1 MKLIPTPQDYRHSGA
16 VRPIDGFK
24 EILCQVSTD
33 DTIRWGLAQ
42 LSAVAPVTD
51 TAKDILT
58 LQKQDN
64 AFFREKNAEEQ
75 GYILVRS
82 GDTLT
87 LTAQTS
93 IGFLYGLMTL
103 LQLCKQAP
111 ENFEIYDRPQIRFRG
126 NMNTL
131 WAETAV
137 WTYDFGDGLEAGIRR
152 LKTAVDQAAKFKLN
166 MMYVD
171 AFGFRTE
178 RFPGYDKTMQEI
190 AEYGRVRGVRMMVGA
205 YSMGY
210 GLSALGNFYMGKVF
224 YNRYPYPD
232 GELYDCIGRCGNSDD
247 DPVDILTGRAYGTC
261 LSNDA
266 LTDDKIAEM
275 QEYLRATGARMI
287 YLHNMDAD
295 EIHKPLWLGRCQ
307 HCRERFPNDDLYARD
322 GCAGAFAKFYDR
334 ILDALLPE
342 FPDLIICPVSP
353 GYAYAYGTDDASFE
367 QCRKF
372 WTGVLTY
379 CKHSK
384 ALIPLFRELFN
395 QWDSPELRFE
405 LMAQTVP
412 AFGCIYFSSGDGHY
426 SDKIYTPSGAYAAVM
441 KDCDLVI
448 CANGGALQKP
458 TQLTNAEYLWNPDHS
473 AFWNL
478 EIPTDFKS
486 CIAHYDAFREGQIRP
501 EEIYGKDGLLE
512 TSCALLFGEKI
523 AKRVADVFRL
533 QGKNGECPIFTACN
547 AELWTKGS
555 RVNYPMLWDTPVEPK
570 QQAAF
575 WERFSQSAI
584 VTEQANTIL
593 KEILT
598 EDLDA
603 DTREHLAFLE
613 ESTRMCTIL
622 CQQLTEY
629 MALYMQ
635 ADRFFADGTAVEK
648 DFYDRCDRLAEQA
661 NTMLKSVQSDGRKAF
676 DALGGVIWRRDDLFD
691 FIAYCAGQMVKSLQT
706 GQRVPEDRRP
716 LRTKDWW

>member
-1 MKLIPTPQDYRHSGA
+1 MKLIPTPQSYQYSGK
-16 VRPIDGFK
+16 VCPITGFAQ
-24 EILCQVSTD
+24 ILCQVPQD
-33 DTIRWGLAQ
+33 ETIRWGLEQ
-42 LSAVAPVTD
+42 LSAVAPVAD
-51 TAKDILT
+51 PAKATLT
-58 LQKQDN
+58 LKKQDDP
-64 AFFREKNAEEQ
+64 FFAGKNAEEQ
-75 GYILVRS
+75 GYILVRK
-82 GDTLT
+82 GDALT
-87 LTAQTS
+87 LTAQS
-93 IGFLYGLMTL
+93 SMGFLYGLMTL
-103 LQLCKQAP
+103 LQLCCQAP

-131 WAETAV
+131 WAETTV
-137 WTYDFGDGLEAGIRR
+137 WSYDFGDGLEAGIKRV
-152 LKTAVDQAAKFKLN
+152 KTAMDQAAKFKLN

-178 RFPGYDKTMQEI
+178 RFPGYDKTMREI
-190 AEYGRVRGVRMMVGA
+190 AEYGRVRGVRVMIGG

-247 DPVDILTGRAYGTC
+247 DPLDILTGRSYGTC

-266 LTDDKIAEM
+266 LTDDKIAEI
-275 QEYLRATGARMI
+275 QSYLRATGARMI
-287 YLHNMDAD
+287 YMHNMDAD
-295 EIHKPLWLGRCQ
+295 EIHKPLWLGRCE

-322 GCAGAFAKFYDR
+322 GCAGAFAEFYDR
-334 ILDALLPE
+334 MLDVLLPE

-353 GYAYAYGTDDASFE
+353 GYAYAYGTDDKSFE

-372 WTGVLTY
+372 WASVMTY
-379 CKHSK
+379 CRNSK
-384 ALIPLFRELFN
+384 ALIPLFRELFH
-395 QWDSPELRFE
+395 QWESPELRFE
-405 LMAQTVP
+405 LMAETVP

-441 KDCDLVI
+441 KACDLVI

-478 EIPTDFKS
+478 EIAKDFKS
-486 CIAHYDAFREGQIRP
+486 CVEHYHAFREGKIRP
-501 EEIYGKDGLLE
+501 EEIYGEGGLLE
-512 TSCALLFGEKI
+512 TSCALLFGAHV

-575 WERFSQSAI
+575 LERFAQSAI
-584 VTEQANTIL
+584 VTQQANEIL
-593 KEILT
+593 KELLQ
-598 EDLDA
+598 EELDTN
-603 DTREHLAFLE
+603 TREHLAFLE
-613 ESTRMCTIL
+613 ESTALYTTMCR
-622 CQQLTEY
+622 QLAEY
-629 MALYMQ
+629 MELYIQ
-635 ADRFFADGTAVEK
+635 ADRFLADGTALSD
-648 DFYDRCDRLAEQA
+648 DFHARLDRLEADA
-661 NTMLKSVQSDGRKAF
+661 TATLKMVQNDGRKAF
-676 DALGGVIWRRDDLFD
+676 DPLGGAIWRREDLFD
-691 FIAYCAGQMVKSLQT
+691 FIAYCAGQIRKSLQT